1 MADQETTERPQR
13 QVLLMLLGCV
23 SVLIVFMLLLGILGG
38 GLSSPLKAQ
47 ATAELQN
54 LISARKQFDSARQE
68 VETAL
73 ADEPLLFENEAVDW
87 RQRLQKSA
95 ESLDAASK
103 TQKQLD
109 ALLAENDNDKR
120 EQVDIAIQQLAAARV
135 GAWAEALQMQQEAKI
150 LIAFKRELP
159 QRLPKIEE
167 DLKAIQSQ
175 DLTAIKT
182 LVEKASTDWPQ
193 KKNDVERRFKQYT
206 EYQTEAVKGQKSI
219 TAARD
224 GTGKHDI
231 KGLLQLANRLD
242 HMRTEL
248 SNAEKQMSGLIDEL
262 YWSWDRILADIE
274 IQEGSLVTFR
284 QKFLT
289 HRIRALVPEGKE
301 AEVKTTEE
309 TKTVTKSTYESMKDN
324 LGMVVEHKPAGKY
337 DHESTKVVQPVG
349 YAYIAPVEQKTNRY
363 GHWER
368 RSGGSSFWVFYGQYS
383 LMRNLLGMGSS
394 RYSAVTPS
402 MYRGYESNTR
412 SGRAYYGRDEF
423 GRNRY
428 GSNGAVTKKS
438 YASSKYVSTGG
449 FKNSR
454 YVKSGGTYSGSQY
467 APRPTSSRPS
477 SSYRTSSVRS
487 GSRSS
492 GGK

>member
-1 MADQETTERPQR
+1 MADQQATKRPQR
-13 QVLLMLLGCV
+13 RVLLLLLGCM
-23 SVLIVFMLLLGILGG
+23 SVLIVIVLLVVILGG
-38 GLSSPLKAQ
+38 GLDRQIKAQ
-47 ATAELQN
+47 ATAELRN
-54 LISARKQFDSARQE
+54 LTSARTNFDSARQD

-73 ADEPLLFENEAVDW
+73 ADQPLLFENEAEDW

-103 TQKQLD
+103 TQKQLE
-109 ALLAENDNDKR
+109 ALLAENDNEKR
-120 EQVDIAIQQLAAARV
+120 EQVVIAIQKLAAAWV
-135 GAWAEALQMQQEAKI
+135 GALAEASQMQEEAKN
-150 LIAFKRELP
+150 LIEFKKDLP
-159 QRLPKIEE
+159 QRLPKIEK

-175 DLTAIKT
+175 DLTAIRT

-193 KKNDVERRFKQYT
+193 KKNDLERRLKQYA
-206 EYQTEAVKGQKSI
+206 EYQTEAIKGQKSI
-219 TAARD
+219 AAARD

-231 KGLLQLANRLD
+231 RGLMQLANRID
-242 HMRTEL
+242 HMLTEL
-248 SNAEKQMSGLIDEL
+248 SSAEKQMSGLIDQL
-262 YWSWDRILADIE
+262 DWSWDRILADME

-289 HRIRALVPEGKE
+289 HRIRALVPEGKK

-309 TKTVTKSTYESMKDN
+309 TKTVTKSTYDSMKKN

-337 DHESTKVVQPVG
+337 DHESTKAVQPVG
-349 YAYIAPVEQKTNRY
+349 YAYMAPVAQKTNRY

-368 RSGGSSFWVFYGQYS
+368 QSGGSSFWVFYGQYS
-383 LMRNLLGMGSS
+383 LMRNVLGMGSS
-394 RYSAVTPS
+394 RYAPVTSS
-402 MYRGYESNTR
+402 MYRDYGSNTR
-412 SGRAYYGRDEF
+412 SGRAYYGRDNF

-428 GSNGAVTKKS
+428 GSNGTVTKKS

-449 FKNSR
+449 FKNSQ
-454 YVKSGGTYSGSQY
+454 YVKSRGTYRGSQY
-467 APRPTSSRPS
+467 ARRSTSSRSRSSFRS
-477 SSYRTSSVRS
+477 SSSRS